1 MKRRKTFLFVSTASL
16 LLALAGCSEPPTSAP
31 WASAGALAQ
40 ARSHHSATPLS
51 DGSVLIA
58 GGSGASTALASAELW
73 NAATGRWVLAKNMQ
87 AARFHHAGV
96 RIADDRILLLGGTN
110 GGVLASVEAYDSATR
125 EFSNVAP
132 MKDARSQLAAVH
144 LPSFDEVL
152 VMGGRGSSG
161 PLSSVEVYD
170 PPTNTWSAKKN
181 LFIARAEHTA
191 TLIPVSIP
199 QENAEAVQQP
209 FVLVI
214 GGVDAS
220 ETATGTAELY
230 DAKIN
235 QWTSVTNDMAEARRG
250 HTATQFRDPSAIKF
264 PEQSILVV
272 GGLDK
277 SGVALSS
284 AERYHCSWDEMTAP
298 PMATATCARKS
309 AASLHHARYGHTAT
323 LLSDGRVLIV
333 GGQDEKG
340 PLDSVEM
347 YDAKNDMFVEVEPL
361 SSLRTDHTATWL
373 ADGSVLVVGG
383 RASGELSST
392 ERFVPDDPRIP
403 CARTTDC
410 PEAMVCNAELR
421 CEQTA
426 WPLSSESACS
436 YAAGDTPAGRG
447 TFGTAFAI
455 MLLAWGM
462 RRKGAPHP
470 PIPPLQLRFASRRGG
485 SRKIRNGLAASFIGS
500 FALLAPSIA
509 QAQTST
515 FFLDRLQIAGGSQD
529 GTAVWRPVFGRT
541 GVFGQFALG
550 YARDPL
556 HVSTFVHDGT
566 RARALEGS
574 AVSLQMTAYA
584 TAGVEIAKRGAVQ
597 VTLPYVVQ
605 QRGYATDDRAARLEQ
620 PVDLASSAL
629 GDLRIDG
636 RMLVAANETQTF
648 SLAIRGAM
656 FLPTGN
662 EFSFTGE
669 RSAWGN
675 LGVSAEYNAE
685 AFFVTAN
692 AGLTVRPRSTFVDLR
707 VGSEFVY
714 ALGAYVPLRADR
726 VRLGAEF
733 WGGVGLSSQD
743 PEAIPVEGALSGRF
757 SFGARRRVFLGLSAG
772 GRLGVGYAPDMRFVA
787 RIGGVLPFER
797 EYVEPRLPVRVLVPQ
812 ADTDED
818 GFVDADDKCPATKED
833 NKREKDGCPETDED
847 KDGIDTREDQ
857 CPTEA
862 EDKDGLDDEDGC
874 PEEDADEDGFA
885 DIEDKCPKDPGVK
898 NQDPAKLG
906 CPRYIER
913 TMTEVLFNKKIEFEI
928 ASATIRVTSYP
939 ILDEI
944 AKVLLANPQIKQ
956 MRIEGYTDNAGDA
969 MFNRLL
975 SKRRAEA
982 VRRYLVQNGKV
993 KEGRL
998 SAAGFGPAKPIAP
1011 NDTEDGR
1018 AKNRRVE
1025 LHYGEEHD
1033 GGKEKKP

>member
-1 MKRRKTFLFVSTASL
+1 MKRRKTFLLASTASL
-16 LLALAGCSEPPTSAP
+16 LLVLGGCADPSTSALWEP
-31 WASAGALAQ
+31 AGALAQ
-40 ARSHHSATPLS
+40 ARSHHSATSLS
-51 DGSVLIA
+51 DGSVLIT
-58 GGSGASTALASAELW
+58 GGTRGATALESAELW
-73 NAATGRWVLAKNMQ
+73 NAATGRWALAKNMRT
-87 AARFHHAGV
+87 ARWNHAGV
-96 RIADDRILLLGGTN
+96 RIADDRILLMGGTN
-110 GGVLASVEAYDSATR
+110 GGVLESVEAYAGNSR
-125 EFSNVAP
+125 EFSNLAP
-132 MKDARSQLAAVH
+132 MTEARSELAAEH
-144 LPSFDEVL
+144 LPSSDEVL

-161 PLSSVEVYD
+161 LLSSVEVYA
-170 PPTNTWSAKKN
+170 PATNTWSAKKN
-181 LFIARAEHTA
+181 LSLARAEHTA
-191 TLIPVSIP
+191 TLIPISIP
-199 QENAEAVQQP
+199 QENTEAIQQP
-209 FVLVI
+209 FVLVV
-214 GGVDAS
+214 GGADAS
-220 ETATGTAELY
+220 GAATSTVELY

-235 QWTSVTNDMAEARRG
+235 EWTSVTNDMAEARRG
-250 HTATQFRDPSAIKF
+250 HTATLFRDPSETKF

-272 GGLDK
+272 GGRNE
-277 SGVALSS
+277 SGAALSS
-284 AERYHCSWDEMTAP
+284 AERYHCSWDEMAAP
-298 PMATATCARKS
+298 PMVTATCTWKS
-309 AASLHHARYGHTAT
+309 AASLHHPRYGHTAT

-333 GGQDEKG
+333 GGQDENG

-347 YDAKNDMFVEVEPL
+347 YDAKTDEFVEVEPL
-361 SSLRTDHTATWL
+361 SSSRTDHTATWL
-373 ADGSVLVVGG
+373 ADGSVLIVGG
-383 RASGELSST
+383 RAAADLSSA
-392 ERFVPDDPRIP
+392 ERFVPGDPRIP

-421 CEQTA
+421 CEQAA
-426 WPLSSESACS
+426 WPLSSESACT
-436 YAAGDTPAGRG
+436 YAAGDAPAGG
-447 TFGTAFAI
+447 GAFGAAFA
-455 MLLAWGM
+455 MLLLVWGR
-462 RRKGAPHP
+462 RRKRTPIRIATSLVAGA
-470 PIPPLQLRFASRRGG
+470 IV
-485 SRKIRNGLAASFIGS
+485 I
-500 FALLAPSIA
+500 APSIS

-515 FFLDRLQIAGGSQD
+515 FSLDRLQIAGGSQD

-541 GVFGQFALG
+541 ALFGQFAFG

-556 HVSTFVHDGT
+556 RVSTFVHDSKQ
-566 RARALEGS
+566 ASVLYGS

-584 TAGVEIAKRGAVQ
+584 TVGLEIAKRGSVQ

-620 PVDLASSAL
+620 AVDLASSAL

-636 RMLVAANETQTF
+636 RMLVAANATQSF
-648 SLAIRGAM
+648 VVAVRGAM

-662 EFSFTGE
+662 EFSFAGE

-675 LGVSAEYNAE
+675 LGLSAEYDAE
-685 AFFVTAN
+685 FFFVTAN
-692 AGLTVRPRSTFVDLR
+692 AGWTVRPRSVLVDLT
-707 VGSEFVY
+707 VGTEFVY
-714 ALGAYVPLRADR
+714 ALGVYVPLRADR

-743 PEAIPVEGALSGRF
+743 PEAIPVEAALSGRF

-772 GRLGVGYAPDMRFVA
+772 GRLGVGYAPDMRFMA
-787 RIGGVLPFER
+787 RIGGVLPFTE
-797 EYVEPRLPVRVLVPQ
+797 VPAVPSLPVPLVPT
-812 ADTDED
+812 ADSDGD
-818 GFVDADDKCPATKED
+818 GFLDVEDACPEAKED
-833 NKREKDGCPETDED
+833 NKHEKDGCPETDED
-847 KDGIDTREDQ
+847 NDGIDTRDDQ

-885 DIEDKCPKDPGVK
+885 DIEDKCPKDPGV
-898 NQDPAKLG
+898 QDEDPAKLG
-906 CPRYIER
+906 CPQFIER
-913 TMTEVLFNKKIEFEI
+913 TMNEVLFNKKIEFEI

-1011 NDTEDGR
+1011 NDTEEGR

-1025 LHYGEEHD
+1025 LHYGEQDE
-1033 GGKEKKP
+1033 GAKEKKP